1 MICKFIRTPW
11 FRYRTQPDMYGSG
24 GQGMKWKL
32 FTESWQ
38 RMRVFRMAEG
48 DSGREMPPKRE
59 RAIVYYMRACVH
71 YNSERRPRSNFRK
84 TRISRRDSGKT
95 FLNGRN
101 GPQIVQGEQG
111 TEASSRSTLALPAT
125 YSPNTPPSPVHAQL
139 DASAAPRTPAF

>member
-1 MICKFIRTPW
+1 MIHNFIRTLR
-11 FRYRTQPDMYGSG
+11 FRYRTQPDMYCSG
-24 GQGMKWKL
+24 GQGIKRKL

-38 RMRVFRMAEG
+38 RTRVFRMAEG
-48 DSGREMPPKRE
+48 DSGCGMPPKRE
-59 RAIVYYMRACVH
+59 RTIVYYMCACVH
-71 YNSERRPRSNFRK
+71 YNSERRPQSNFRK

-125 YSPNTPPSPVHAQL
+125 YSLNTPPSPVHAQC
-139 DASAAPRTPAF
+139 DANATPRTPAL